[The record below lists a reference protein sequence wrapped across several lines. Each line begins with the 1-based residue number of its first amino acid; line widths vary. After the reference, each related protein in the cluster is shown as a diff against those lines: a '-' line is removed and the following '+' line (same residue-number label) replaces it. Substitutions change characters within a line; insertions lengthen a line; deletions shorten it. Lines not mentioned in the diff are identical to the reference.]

1 MSQSSGPFRLGDF
14 ITRWLFAFA
23 LVSATYNPTGYSY
36 VGWLFDLGAGYF
48 PVKLFIGICLL
59 ITYLF
64 AFSLSFR
71 ALGWSGFALAG
82 TFFVTLIW
90 ALTALGILIPPVL
103 LIIVVEVILAT
114 ILAIGISYAIF
125 RQQVSGQ
132 ATHV

>member
-1 MSQSSGPFRLGDF
+1 MSQSSSPFRLGDF
-14 ITRWLFAFA
+14 IVRWLFALA
-23 LVSATYNPTGYSY
+23 LVSGTYNPTGYCY
-36 VGWLFDLGAGYF
+36 VAWLFDQQTGLFA
-48 PVKLFIGICLL
+48 VKLFIGICLL

-71 ALGWSGFALAG
+71 ALGWSGFAL
-82 TFFVTLIW
+82 TVIFFVTLIW
-90 ALTALGILIPPVL
+90 ALTALGILIPAL
-103 LIIVVEVILAT
+103 ALIIALEVILAT

>member
-1 MSQSSGPFRLGDF
+1 MSQSSSPFRLGDF
-14 ITRWLFAFA
+14 VTRWLFALA
-23 LVSATYNPTGYSY
+23 LVSGTYNPTGYCY
-36 VGWLFDLGAGYF
+36 VDWLFDQGTGLFA
-48 PVKLFIGICLL
+48 VKLFIGICLL

-71 ALGWSGFALAG
+71 ALGWSGFALAA

-90 ALTALGILIPPVL
+90 ALTALGVLIPPLVL
-103 LIIVVEVILAT
+103 ILVLEVILAT